1 MGEERGWAL
10 VTGAS
15 AGLGEQFALALAARG
30 HDVVLVARRIERLEA
45 LARHITESTG
55 RRAEVVG
62 LDLLEPQAPKRLVDH
77 CTAADIDV
85 RLLVNNAG
93 FGAQGAFQALDRD
106 RQLDMLRLNAAVLTD
121 LTHRFLPAMLTRGHG
136 AILNV
141 ASTAA
146 FMPGA
151 GLGVYYASKAYV
163 LHFSEAL
170 AVELRGTGVR
180 VSALCPGPT
189 ETEFRDVAG
198 RPRSGLLDRVA
209 MQARPVVD
217 AGLAGLERGRVVV
230 VPGLF
235 NKLCVVGVRC
245 LPRALVRRAIGRIQS
260 TD

>member
-1 MGEERGWAL
+1 MEAERGWAL

-45 LARHITESTG
+45 LARRITESSG
-55 RRAEVVG
+55 RRVEVVG
-62 LDLLEPQAPKRLVDH
+62 LDLLAPNSAERLVEH
-77 CTAADIDV
+77 CAAAGIEV
-85 RLLVNNAG
+85 EFLVNNAG
-93 FGAQGAFQALDRD
+93 FGAQGAFAALDRE
-106 RQLDMLRLNAAVLTD
+106 RQLDMLRLNGSVLTD
-121 LTHRFLPAMLTRGHG
+121 LTHRFLPALIEHRG
-136 AILNV
+136 AVLNV

-163 LHFSEAL
+163 LHFTEAL
-170 AVELRGTGVR
+170 AVELQGTGVR

-189 ETEFRDVAG
+189 ETEFREVAG

-217 AGLAGLERGRVVV
+217 AGLAGLDRGRVVV

-245 LPRALVRRAIGRIQS
+245 LPRALVRRLIGRIQS

>member
-1 MGEERGWAL
+1 MEEQRGWAL

-30 HDVVLVARRIERLEA
+30 QDVVLVARRIERLEA
-45 LARHITESTG
+45 LARRITDSTG
-55 RRAEVVG
+55 RRVEVVG
-62 LDLLEPQAPKRLVDH
+62 LDLLAPNAAERLVEH
-77 CTAADIDV
+77 CAAAGIEV
-85 RLLVNNAG
+85 ELLVNNAG
-93 FGAQGAFQALDRD
+93 FGTQGAFAALDRD
-106 RQLDMLRLNAAVLTD
+106 RQLDMLRLNASVLTD
-121 LTHRFLPAMLTRGHG
+121 LTHRFLPALLARRRG

-163 LHFSEAL
+163 LHFTEAL
-170 AVELRGTGVR
+170 AVELEGTGVR
-180 VSALCPGPT
+180 ASALCPGPT

-209 MQARPVVD
+209 MQALPVVE

-245 LPRALVRRAIGRIQS
+245 LPRSLVRRAIGRIQA